1 MARTSAAAVVAL
13 ALLAMGC
20 PAREDARSADAWQ
33 ATLDRVSRAVVV
45 LRVSVP
51 RAFDTESAA
60 FERATG
66 FVVDA

>member
-1 MARTSAAAVVAL
+1 MARTSAAAVAAL
-13 ALLAMGC
+13 ALLSMGC